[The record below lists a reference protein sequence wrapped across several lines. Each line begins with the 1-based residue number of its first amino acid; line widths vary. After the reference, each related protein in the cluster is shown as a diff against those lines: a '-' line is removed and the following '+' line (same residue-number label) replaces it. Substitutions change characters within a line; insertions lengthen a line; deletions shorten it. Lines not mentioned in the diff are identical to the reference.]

1 MYKEYCELLSELR
14 NDLISVG
21 EIIDLE
27 KISINVDR
35 YIEMFFSKKFN
46 SEINFKGMVIYY
58 NLMKETGKTFSENDK
73 IIYEYVKKYNNLKNL
88 YEKIKNPC
96 KIILFDNKNIK
107 IENIGEIE
115 IFPLADY
122 DTAKIN
128 YEKEIFLDTNLVSK
142 FKNQNEIKKELK
154 DSFIK
159 LFQNFKYAWNI
170 FPYIWE
176 NAGRE
181 KLELQKDKSIIIQ
194 TLKNYE
200 DFTRKYSTNIEKDT
214 IDGEV
219 NVYWSII
226 EEISNSKKYFLI
238 YNTIYSMILYSF
250 YIKII
255 KIANKNAEKK
265 YIQELLDFIEKIGVY
280 LENETL
286 LCMKYLRDDQPLCKD
301 FFKLYDLKKDPIKK
315 MKNRAWDL
323 FHLRFIETDFFMNED
338 IMFPY
343 IATDDKGFKIVI
355 QFNPIKQLIVT
366 NDGVI
371 PIHEKNILTEYSK
384 HKEKVEKLK
393 NKYRLEK
400 MVESSYDDKL
410 LKIEQV
416 IKDIEDKIK
425 NEISKL

>member
-323 FHLRFIETDFFMNED
+323 FHLRFIETDFFMNAD